1 MATATLSAEE
11 IDALEPYYFGL
22 TWKHKA
28 GCFGRL
34 EDHPGCEWELPELTL
49 GWQIVAW
56 CTKYLN
62 GLDGGHWTF
71 TPEQLRWILWWYAV
85 DQDGEFVYRTGVF
98 QRLKGHGKD
107 PLAAVM
113 CLIEFVG
120 PSRFSHFDAEGV
132 PVGKANRRSWVQIA
146 AVSRDQ
152 TKNTMTLF
160 PSLMSDLLIQTYG
173 IKAGAEIIRAH
184 RGRCRIEAVTSNY
197 RSLEGGRSSFVIMN
211 ETHHWV
217 RGNSGDKMYET
228 IDGNATKMNCRYL
241 AITNAYLPGEDS
253 VAEKM
258 RFAWEL
264 IQEGRA
270 EDIGFLYDSIEAHEK
285 TPLTPDALRIVIP
298 KIRGDATWLRVDAI
312 IKSVQNTSITA
323 ARSRRMWLN
332 MIVADEEALYGPDQL
347 RAIVR
352 DGATLTPGDE
362 IVLGFDGGRYEDST
376 ALVAIR
382 LKDRVSFLLGLW
394 EQPHTWDTEK
404 RGRWQVDAQA
414 VDSTVRS
421 TFSKFKVKA
430 FFADV
435 NLWESY
441 ITDWTNDLGSGLA
454 VKARQDAAIAFDMRN
469 RQQET
474 TRAHERLISSIVEGK
489 VFFDGDL
496 SLRRHTMNARRFVN
510 NFGQYFRKESQD
522 SNRRIDAYAAWML
535 AHEALHRCLTNPKQ
549 ERTGSGDGWFL

>member
-1 MATATLSAEE
+1 
-11 IDALEPYYFGL
+11 
-22 TWKHKA
+22 
-28 GCFGRL
+28 
-34 EDHPGCEWELPELTL
+34 
-49 GWQIVAW
+49 
-56 CTKYLN
+56 
-62 GLDGGHWTF
+62 
-71 TPEQLRWILWWYAV
+71 
-85 DQDGEFVYRTGVF
+85 
-98 QRLKGHGKD
+98 
-107 PLAAVM
+107 
-113 CLIEFVG
+113 
-120 PSRFSHFDAEGV
+120 
-132 PVGKANRRSWVQIA
+132 
-146 AVSRDQ
+146 
-152 TKNTMTLF
+152 
-160 PSLMSDLLIQTYG
+160 
-173 IKAGAEIIRAH
+173 
-184 RGRCRIEAVTSNY
+184 
-197 RSLEGGRSSFVIMN
+197 
-211 ETHHWV
+211 
-217 RGNSGDKMYET
+217 
-228 IDGNATKMNCRYL
+228 
-241 AITNAYLPGEDS
+241 
-253 VAEKM
+253 
-258 RFAWEL
+258 
-264 IQEGRA
+264 
-270 EDIGFLYDSIEAHEK
+270 
-285 TPLTPDALRIVIP
+285 
-298 KIRGDATWLRVDAI
+298 
-312 IKSVQNTSITA
+312 
-323 ARSRRMWLN
+323 